1 MTYDGIVDITNEQYH
16 SSDGFSK
23 SALITY
29 RDSPLTFY
37 KEYILKQRDNKTSDD
52 MLLGTLVH
60 TVMLEPSKIDKFVPR
75 PKINKKTNKGKEEFA
90 KFNASVEESNGIAV
104 DIDIYQKAI
113 KMCEVIRK
121 NDVAIRII
129 ASAEVEKSVYWQDS
143 DTGLTF
149 KSRPDIMFGSIVAD
163 LKTCKDVSYKA
174 FQKSCMDY
182 GYFLQASMCKLGLN
196 AHDVDFERFV
206 FICVDKN
213 TYEVVVYT
221 LDEQAIE
228 YGINQF
234 KSLST
239 KISKEIRDNS
249 WLEPRI
255 KVLEVPRWAEW
266 E

>member
-1 MTYDGIVDITNEQYH
+1 MTYTGIVDITNEEYH

-29 RDSPLTFY
+29 RNSPLTFY
-37 KEYILKQRDNKTSDD
+37 KEYILKQREQKTSDD
-52 MLLGTLVH
+52 MLLGNLVH
-60 TVMLEPSKIDKFVPR
+60 TMILETQKVDELYHFYNHINRATKDGKAQAKELEEIENTGKILV
-75 PKINKKTNKGKEEFA
+75 KTEIANQA
-90 KFNASVEESNGIAV
+90 LAMVEAVKNNSIA
-104 DIDIYQKAI
+104 
-113 KMCEVIRK
+113 M
-121 NDVAIRII
+121 RII
-129 ASAEVEKSVYWQDS
+129 VDAQVEQSVYWNDY
-143 DTGLTF
+143 DVALAF
-149 KSRPDIMFGSIVAD
+149 KARPDIISGNIVAD

-174 FQKSCMDY
+174 FQRSCMDY

-206 FICVDKN
+206 FICVDKV
-213 TYEVVVYT
+213 TCEVVLYT

-234 KSLST
+234 KSLSF
-239 KISKEIRDNS
+239 KIANEIKDNS

>member
-1 MTYDGIVDITNEQYH
+1 MTYNGIVDITNEQYH

-29 RDSPLTFY
+29 RNSPITFY
-37 KEYILKQRDNKTSDD
+37 KEYILKQRENKTSDD

-60 TVMLEPSKIDKFVPR
+60 TVMLEPNKIDKFVPR
-75 PKINKKTNKGKEEFA
+75 PKINRQTKAGKEEFA
-90 KFNASVEESNGIAV
+90 KFNASVEESNAIAV

-113 KMCEVIRK
+113 DMCEAIRK
-121 NDVAIRII
+121 NDVAMRII

-149 KSRPDIMFGSIVAD
+149 KSRPDIMFGSIIAD

-174 FQKSCMDY
+174 FQRSCMDY
-182 GYFLQASMCKLGLN
+182 GYFLQAGMCKLGLN
-196 AHDVDFERFV
+196 AHDIDFERFV

-239 KISKEIRDNS
+239 KISNEIRDNS